1 MKNTLPYLEKAYDET
16 DNTDKNDTNGGN
28 DMDNENIE
36 VEQTTVIFQ
45 VSFFFIY
52 DWVLHWYSN

>member
-1 MKNTLPYLEKAYDET
+1 MKNTLSYLEKEYDET

-36 VEQTTVIFQ
+36 VEHNSNISSFIFFYLLLGFTLVQ
-45 VSFFFIY
+45 
-52 DWVLHWYSN
+52 

>member
-1 MKNTLPYLEKAYDET
+1 MPYLEKAYDET

-36 VEQTTVIFQ
+36 VEQTIVIFQ

-52 DWVLHWYSN
+52 YWVLHWYSN